1 MDALRAAYPGRI
13 PLHLSNGVAYVW
25 EPEDLQQAR
34 TKHNLCGLLSGTLP
48 LIPQQNV
55 FLGLPLRLLP
65 EEVVYLLR
73 HGAALL
79 IDEAQAYDSPTE
91 EERTQFWEREEEK
104 IRQQKMRTLAQQK
117 EQRGKIEA
125 QLHAREGDEALKR
138 RAARQA
144 AKANNVAPSTSA
156 EAGNELGE
164 STCASQEES
173 WERMAYVH
181 DTPGSSAPLPGYRPC
196 TAAMQASRPG
206 ARVNTYTSLQD
217 AYAAGVWTYPRTL
230 TERARCA
237 VFEDL
242 HSKGYFLSTGLRFGG
257 DFVVYPGDPLRYHS
271 HYTAA
276 VLETPQTPMPAYHI
290 VAAGRLGT
298 AVKKSHLLCQAN
310 TSVIDDAEA
319 LVRRKQGADDDANT
333 PWGQVVYWSLAWA
346 GFGT

>member
-1 MDALRAAYPGRI
+1 MVRI
-13 PLHLSNGVAYVW
+13 PSSHL
-25 EPEDLQQAR
+25 D
-34 TKHNLCGLLSGTLP
+34 
-48 LIPQQNV
+48 
-55 FLGLPLRLLP
+55 
-65 EEVVYLLR
+65 
-73 HGAALL
+73 AALL
-79 IDEAQAYDSPTE
+79 IDEAQAYESPTE
-91 EERTQFWEREEEK
+91 EERAQFWEREDEK
-104 IRQQKMRTLAQQK
+104 IQQQKMRTLAQQK
-117 EQRGKIEA
+117 EQREKIEA
-125 QLHAREGDEALKR
+125 QLRAREGDEALKR

-144 AKANNVAPSTSA
+144 AKANSTETS
-156 EAGNELGE
+156 NELGE
-164 STCASQEES
+164 STRASQEES
-173 WERMAYVH
+173 WARMAYVH
-181 DTPGSSAPLPGYRPC
+181 DTPGSSAHLPGYRPC
-196 TAAMQASRPG
+196 TALMQASMLG

-319 LVRRKQGADDDANT
+319 LKRRKQGADDDANT

>member
-1 MDALRAAYPGRI
+1 MGAA
-13 PLHLSNGVAYVW
+13 
-25 EPEDLQQAR
+25 
-34 TKHNLCGLLSGTLP
+34 SGTLP

-55 FLGLPLRLLP
+55 FLGLPLRLLQ

-73 HGAALL
+73 HDAALL
-79 IDEAQAYDSPTE
+79 IDESQAYIEPTD
-91 EERTQFWEREEEK
+91 EERAKFWAGEEEK
-104 IRQQKMRTLAQQK
+104 IQQQKKRTLAQQR
-117 EQRGKIEA
+117 EQREKIEA
-125 QLHAREGDEALKR
+125 QLQARDGNGALER

-144 AKANNVAPSTSA
+144 AKANHAVSSTEA
-156 EAGNELGE
+156 EGE
-164 STCASQEES
+164 QGKSLPEDDL
-173 WERMAYVH
+173 ERMPYVH
-181 DTPGSSAPLPGYRPC
+181 YTPGSSAHLPGYQPC
-196 TAAMQASRPG
+196 TAAMQASLPN
-206 ARVNTYTSLQD
+206 ARINTYTTLQE

-230 TERARCA
+230 EERARCA

-276 VLETPQTPMPAYHI
+276 VLATLQTPMPAYHI

-310 TSVIDDAEA
+310 TRITDDQEA
-319 LVRRKQGADDDANT
+319 LVRRQQGADDDAST
-333 PWGQVVYWSLAWA
+333 PWGDVVYWSLAWA